1 MNDASAA
8 QAGSPHPLPEGEG
21 AKSGAESACAE
32 PSPQPSPGGR
42 GSKTGDLH
50 SSQGRGT
57 GSAGPQAQRPPR
69 GAGSDTKC
77 ATVGAIFQHGAAIL
91 SAMLTVT
98 LVATFAAAAL
108 WQQWRSVEV
117 EAAERARVQSNWI
130 LTGAL
135 DWSRLILREDARS
148 GGADHL
154 AEPWAVPLSEA
165 RLSSFLSVDKNASDT
180 EREAF
185 LSGRISDLQAR
196 LNVANLVEGGAVSPA
211 AKVQFTR
218 LFELLGL
225 PIEELTQLAQALVD
239 AAKSNPEQAAAT
251 PPAGAASSPAT
262 ATAPVEGA
270 VAPQPAATAPP
281 LPDGPNAL
289 TPLFPQRIEQ
299 LVWLGLSP
307 QTLAVLMP
315 YITLLPTRT
324 TVNVNTASAQVIS
337 ASTPGLDMA
346 TALSIVGT
354 RDRSHFRTLADAGK
368 QLGRD
373 EVKFSETQ
381 HSVASR
387 FFEVHGQLRLDQTT
401 VEERSVLQRDGLVV
415 TTIWR
420 ERGVSTAFAAGAPRR
435 P

>member
-1 MNDASAA
+1 
-8 QAGSPHPLPEGEG
+8 
-21 AKSGAESACAE
+21 
-32 PSPQPSPGGR
+32 
-42 GSKTGDLH
+42 
-50 SSQGRGT
+50 
-57 GSAGPQAQRPPR
+57 
-69 GAGSDTKC
+69 
-77 ATVGAIFQHGAAIL
+77 
-91 SAMLTVT
+91 MLTVT

-270 VAPQPAATAPP
+270 VAPQSAATTPP